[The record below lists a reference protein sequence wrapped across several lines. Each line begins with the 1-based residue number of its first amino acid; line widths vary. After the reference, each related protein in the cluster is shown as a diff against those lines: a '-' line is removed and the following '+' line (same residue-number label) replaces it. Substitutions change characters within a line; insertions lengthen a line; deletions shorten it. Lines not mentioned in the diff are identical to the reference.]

1 MPGRL
6 FTDITSIS
14 FRTSTISSSNYYR
27 LNFLVPE
34 SLLKDNLDR
43 FDSTSLVA
51 SLTSPGFM
59 TLTNQR
65 NRKEKDSKKSDLAS
79 NLVQQ
84 ITNLAKQVESEQ
96 QQQATVQA
104 AEQQC
109 NNNNASSSSS
119 EGSTGRSRR
128 PALQCHKCAH
138 CAAPDCAK

>member
-1 MPGRL
+1 M
-6 FTDITSIS
+6 
-14 FRTSTISSSNYYR
+14 N
-27 LNFLVPE
+27 
-34 SLLKDNLDR
+34 DNLDR

-65 NRKEKDSKKSDLAS
+65 NRKEKDPKKSDLAS

-84 ITNLAKQVESEQ
+84 ITNLAKQVETEQ
-96 QQQATVQA
+96 KQA